1 MEVEEIRKQAELAK
15 RAVADLEEPLKT
27 EAFKIILS
35 RLLEDLSNA
44 EKTVIGE
51 PLIVGKIS
59 EQPPAIQGATSCR
72 DAIAKLFASEW
83 GRRPRTAREIMDAMK
98 LSAVYYSPTNVSV
111 ELGRMTRLG
120 LVRRLKDPKG
130 WTYVSA
136 APTPS

>member
-1 MEVEEIRKQAELAK
+1 MEVDEIKKQAELAK
-15 RAVADLEEPLKT
+15 KAVANLEEPLKT

-35 RLLEDLSNA
+35 KLLEDA
-44 EKTVIGE
+44 RARAMIGE
-51 PLIVGKIS
+51 PLIVGKES
-59 EQPPAIQGATSCR
+59 EQPPTIQGATSCR

-83 GRRPRTAREIMDAMK
+83 GRRPRTAREIVDAMK
-98 LSAVYYSPTNVSV
+98 VSAIYYSPTNVSV

-120 LVRRLKDPKG
+120 LLRRLKDKKG